1 MITHAAKSKSAKLAP
16 QPTNWTDPDAPLHFA
31 QQKVHFVG
39 IGGCGMSGLAR
50 IVRAAGG
57 VCTGTDLGASDYTEA
72 LERDGIPVA
81 LRQTAETVPPDADV
95 LVISAAIR
103 GDHPE
108 VAEAERRGLPVLK
121 YAQVVGRLMI
131 GRTGV
136 AVAGTHGKS
145 TTTSML
151 SHVLMQTDRDPTFI
165 VGAICDQIG
174 GGARVGRD
182 DMLIAEACEYDRS
195 FHNFRPTHGVILNVE
210 EDHLDIYGSLDAIIE
225 SFHRFGELVREDGS
239 LLISHERAYRTNV
252 AAGLG
257 CPVETIGFSPQADW
271 FIDVEQPRPRKRKSK
286 TKKRV
291 NRKKLSGGTGAAG
304 RPVVLRREGE
314 VVCEFRCRMPG
325 EHMAYNASVAA
336 VTAHR
341 MGAEWDG
348 IAEAIGGFEGL
359 NRRMQA
365 LGEMNGVTVIDDYG
379 HHPTEVDTTLR
390 ALRDHYHP
398 EERGGRLICVFQ
410 PHQHSRTR
418 FLMDQFATSFAEA
431 DVVVVPEIYFV
442 RDTEQDRRE
451 VTAADLVYKLQQRGV
466 LAVHINDFG
475 DITRFLT
482 HHCRENDLLVV
493 MGAGPVWQIA
503 RGFMGSA

>member
-1 MITHAAKSKSAKLAP
+1 MISPATSRQHSQALPRDTEWA
-16 QPTNWTDPDAPLHFA
+16 DPNAPLHFA
-31 QQKVHFVG
+31 QKNVHFVG

-57 VCTGTDLGASDYTEA
+57 VCSGTDLSPSEYTEA
-72 LERDGIPVA
+72 LEADGIDVI
-81 LRQTAETVPPDADV
+81 LEQTAESVPGDADV
-95 LVISAAIR
+95 LVVSAAIR

-108 VAEAERRGLPVLK
+108 VVEAKRRGLPVLK

-136 AVAGTHGKS
+136 AIAGTHGKS

-151 SHVLMQTDRDPTFI
+151 SHILLQTGLDPTFI
-165 VGAICDQIG
+165 VGAICEQIG
-174 GGARVGRD
+174 GGARVGNP
-182 DMLIAEACEYDRS
+182 DMLVAEACEYDRS

-225 SFHRFGELVREDGS
+225 SFHHFGELIRPDGT

-252 AAGLG
+252 AAGLE
-257 CPVETIGFSPQADW
+257 CDVETIGFGPQADW
-271 FIDVEQPRPRKRKSK
+271 HVEQVRQSK
-286 TKKRV
+286 TRI
-291 NRKKLSGGTGAAG
+291 RSQ
-304 RPVVLRREGE
+304 VVLRHEGE

-325 EHMAYNASVAA
+325 EHMAYNAAVAA

-341 MGAEWDG
+341 MGAMWDG
-348 IAEAIGGFEGL
+348 IAKAIGSFRGL
-359 NRRMQA
+359 GRRMQVMGVA
-365 LGEMNGVTVIDDYG
+365 NGVTVIDDYG
-379 HHPTEVDTTLR
+379 HHPTEIDTTLR

-398 EERGGRLICVFQ
+398 ETRGGRLICVFQ

-418 FLMDQFATSFAEA
+418 FLLDQFATSFEEA

-442 RDTEQDRRE
+442 RDSEEDRRA
-451 VTAADLVYKLQQRGV
+451 VSAADLVYKLQQRGV
-466 LAVHINDFG
+466 LAVHIDDFK

-482 HHCRENDLLVV
+482 HHCKPNDLLVA

-503 RGFMGSA
+503 KGFLESSQ